1 MSKKKSFA
9 EGLHLAADAAAALEG
24 QGIKVISASH
34 NGRKPVLVVERM
46 PAFSRGVLTR
56 RTPTDDGVAHVYATP
71 YLGVQLEVV
80 ELRKA
85 VQAVGHA

>member
-24 QGIKVISASH
+24 QGIKVISATH
-34 NGRKPVLVVERM
+34 NGRKPVLVVDRM

-56 RTPTDDGVAHVYATP
+56 RTPTENGVAHVFATP

-80 ELRKA
+80 ELRQA
-85 VQAVGHA
+85 VAAVGHA